1 MSMIKPSVQMN
12 VKKKN
17 VHVIIVIMILISIV
31 AFIVFFKTD
40 LFTVKYFEVYGNHK
54 LQKSDIIEES
64 GITIKNHILK
74 EKIENVRKNLLSN
87 PYIKDVVV
95 KRKMPNKIIIQIDER
110 IEEAAISFMDMYL
123 IIDNEGTVLR
133 SSLDSE
139 MFKIISGIEFQQF
152 IEGEKLNTK
161 NEDEFNKALKI
172 IKGMNSIGISIKEVN
187 VSEKNNIMIKL
198 TDDLICK
205 IGSAE
210 NLDYRLIFT
219 KNMLKDLEQR
229 EITRGIIDMS
239 HNGYPTYRPI
249 E

>member
-1 MSMIKPSVQMN
+1 MSIIKQSVQMN

-17 VHVIIVIMILISIV
+17 VHVIIAIMILTSIV

-40 LFTVKYFEVYGNHK
+40 IFTVKFVEVYGNHK
-54 LQKSDIIEES
+54 LKKSDIIEES

-74 EKIENVRKNLLSN
+74 EKIENIKKNLRSN

-110 IEEAAISFMDMYL
+110 IEEAAISFIDTYL

-139 MFKIISGIEFQQF
+139 MFKIISGVEFQQC

-161 NEDEFNKALKI
+161 NGEEFNKALEI

-187 VSEKNNIMIKL
+187 VSEKNNIIIKL

-205 IGSAE
+205 IGPSE
-210 NLDYRLIFT
+210 NLDYRLIFV